1 MSKSIQGSKNMV
13 YSQNPE
19 REEIRSGGDWAK
31 KGDFKQERD
40 MVRSLFGWKPGGI
53 HSVTR
58 YLHCLCIRPFT
69 SNDRGV

>member
-31 KGDFKQERD
+31 KGDFKQERHGQI
-40 MVRSLFGWKPGGI
+40 SLWMETWWYSFSHQI
-53 HSVTR
+53 
-58 YLHCLCIRPFT
+58 FT
-69 SNDRGV
+69 LSLYQTLYQ